1 MITPWNCLPD
11 HYCKD
16 DERWIADKLAELP
29 QKARKN
35 ISMSYSDVY
44 LEEYDKEPVQHKK
57 ENKARRAANTRL
69 RKYVERYSS
78 VMKCKVHEPPT
89 AE

>member
-1 MITPWNCLPD
+1 MICGLFLPE
-11 HYCKD
+11 HCCKD
-16 DERWIADKLAELP
+16 DEQWITGKLADLP
-29 QKARKN
+29 QKVRKKVAQE
-35 ISMSYSDVY
+35 YSNLY
-44 LEEYDKEPVQHKK
+44 LEEYNKELVQHKK

-78 VMKCKVHEPPT
+78 VMKCKVNEPPT